1 MQPRPDAYARRL
13 LHRDPQGRYS
23 AIVMTWGPG
32 QGTAVHDH
40 GGLWCVEGV
49 VDGEIAV
56 TQYLVQQETD
66 GYYRVTPIG
75 SLLAGTGSAG
85 CLIPPT
91 DHHVL
96 ANARPA
102 KASVTLHVY
111 GGDLDDCKVFLPA
124 TPDGRYAETTRML
137 SFTRVS
143 TSATYIDL
151 QFRGSPRVIATAIL
165 QGADGVTLI
174 DPGPTSCLPALES
187 GPARSRPD
195 AARRADAAADAY
207 PSRSRRRRRH
217 DRRARARR
225 AGLRA

>member
-1 MQPRPDAYARRL
+1 MKNTDAACPGLLELITRLDRSVEAGSSRAITAAVKADLEHLLGERKLALPPGFTEPRPDCYARRL
-13 LHRDPQGRYS
+13 LHRDPAGRYT

-56 TQYLVQQETD
+56 TQYLVQAESD
-66 GYYRVTPIG
+66 GFYRVTPVG

-96 ANARPA
+96 ANARPTR
-102 KASVTLHVY
+102 ASVTLHVY

-124 TPDGRYAETTRML
+124 TTDGRYAETTKML
-137 SFTRVS
+137 SFH
-143 TSATYIDL
+143 
-151 QFRGSPRVIATAIL
+151 
-165 QGADGVTLI
+165 
-174 DPGPTSCLPALES
+174 E
-187 GPARSRPD
+187 
-195 AARRADAAADAY
+195 
-207 PSRSRRRRRH
+207 
-217 DRRARARR
+217 
-225 AGLRA
+225 

>member
-1 MQPRPDAYARRL
+1 MKTTEAVCPGLTELVARLDRSVEAGSAKAITSAVKTDLEEMLGRRRLTLPSALMAPRPDAYARRL
-13 LHRDPQGRYS
+13 LHRDPEGRYS
-23 AIVMTWGPG
+23 VIVMTWGPG

-56 TQYLVQQETD
+56 TQYLVQQDSD

-102 KASVTLHVY
+102 GASVTLHVY

-124 TPDGRYAETTRML
+124 TADGRYAESTKML
-137 SFTRVS
+137 AFH
-143 TSATYIDL
+143 
-151 QFRGSPRVIATAIL
+151 
-165 QGADGVTLI
+165 
-174 DPGPTSCLPALES
+174 E
-187 GPARSRPD
+187 
-195 AARRADAAADAY
+195 
-207 PSRSRRRRRH
+207 
-217 DRRARARR
+217 
-225 AGLRA
+225 

>member
-1 MQPRPDAYARRL
+1 MMQSNCPGLADLIARLDRSVEAGSSQAVTAAVKADLEHVLGSRALTLPAEMMQPLPDHYARRL

-56 TQYLVQQETD
+56 TQYLVAHEPD
-66 GYYRVTPIG
+66 GFYRVTPIG

-96 ANARPA
+96 ANARPS

-124 TPDGRYAETTRML
+124 TPDGRYEETTKML
-137 SFTRVS
+137 AFNT
-143 TSATYIDL
+143 
-151 QFRGSPRVIATAIL
+151 
-165 QGADGVTLI
+165 
-174 DPGPTSCLPALES
+174 
-187 GPARSRPD
+187 
-195 AARRADAAADAY
+195 
-207 PSRSRRRRRH
+207 
-217 DRRARARR
+217 
-225 AGLRA
+225 

>member
-1 MQPRPDAYARRL
+1 MMTSEAECRGLSELVARLDRSVEAGTPQAITAAVKTDLEDMLGNRKLTLAATFTTPRPDCYARRL

-56 TQYLVQQETD
+56 TQYDVHAEPD

-75 SLLAGTGSAG
+75 SMLAGTGSAG

-96 ANARPA
+96 ANARPSR
-102 KASVTLHVY
+102 ASVTLHVY

-124 TPDGRYAETTRML
+124 TADGRYAESTKML
-137 SFTRVS
+137 SFH
-143 TSATYIDL
+143 
-151 QFRGSPRVIATAIL
+151 
-165 QGADGVTLI
+165 
-174 DPGPTSCLPALES
+174 E
-187 GPARSRPD
+187 
-195 AARRADAAADAY
+195 
-207 PSRSRRRRRH
+207 
-217 DRRARARR
+217 
-225 AGLRA
+225 

>member
-1 MQPRPDAYARRL
+1 LKNTEADCPGLSELVARLDRSVEAGAPEAITAAVKQDLEYLLGDRRLSLPAEFMEPRPDCYARRL
-13 LHRDPQGRYS
+13 LYRDPAGRYS

-56 TQYLVQQETD
+56 TQYLVQRETD

-96 ANARPA
+96 ANARPSR
-102 KASVTLHVY
+102 ASVTLHVY

-124 TPDGRYAETTRML
+124 TPDGRYEESTRML
-137 SFTRVS
+137 SFHS
-143 TSATYIDL
+143 
-151 QFRGSPRVIATAIL
+151 
-165 QGADGVTLI
+165 
-174 DPGPTSCLPALES
+174 
-187 GPARSRPD
+187 
-195 AARRADAAADAY
+195 
-207 PSRSRRRRRH
+207 
-217 DRRARARR
+217 
-225 AGLRA
+225 

>member
-1 MQPRPDAYARRL
+1 LKTSETTCPGLADLIARLDRSVEAGSPQAITASVKADLEAILGGRRLTLPETFTRPRLDHYARRL
-13 LHRDPQGRYS
+13 LHRDPRGRYT

-56 TQYLVQQETD
+56 TQYLVQQDTD

-102 KASVTLHVY
+102 RASVTLHVY

-124 TPDGRYAETTRML
+124 TPDGRYAETTKTL
-137 SFTRVS
+137 SFN
-143 TSATYIDL
+143 
-151 QFRGSPRVIATAIL
+151 
-165 QGADGVTLI
+165 
-174 DPGPTSCLPALES
+174 E
-187 GPARSRPD
+187 
-195 AARRADAAADAY
+195 
-207 PSRSRRRRRH
+207 
-217 DRRARARR
+217 
-225 AGLRA
+225 

>member
-1 MQPRPDAYARRL
+1 MTHDPACPGLAELITRLDRSVEAGSSEAITAAVKADLEAILGERQLVLPAAFMAPRPDAYARRL
-13 LHRDPQGRYS
+13 LHRDPAGRYS

-56 TQYLVQQETD
+56 TQYLVQQD
-66 GYYRVTPIG
+66 ADSYYRVTPIG

-96 ANARPA
+96 ANARPTR
-102 KASVTLHVY
+102 ASVTLHIY

-124 TPDGRYAETTRML
+124 TADGRYAESTKML
-137 SFTRVS
+137 SFNS
-143 TSATYIDL
+143 
-151 QFRGSPRVIATAIL
+151 
-165 QGADGVTLI
+165 
-174 DPGPTSCLPALES
+174 
-187 GPARSRPD
+187 
-195 AARRADAAADAY
+195 
-207 PSRSRRRRRH
+207 
-217 DRRARARR
+217 
-225 AGLRA
+225 

>member
-1 MQPRPDAYARRL
+1 MKTTAVTCPGLAELIARLDRSVEAGSSKAITAAIKADLEDILGGGKLSLPASFTVARPDHYARRL

-56 TQYLVQQETD
+56 TQYLVEPDTD

-96 ANARPA
+96 ANARPSR
-102 KASVTLHVY
+102 ASVTLHIY

-124 TPDGRYAETTRML
+124 TPDGRYAESTRML
-137 SFTRVS
+137 SFN
-143 TSATYIDL
+143 
-151 QFRGSPRVIATAIL
+151 
-165 QGADGVTLI
+165 
-174 DPGPTSCLPALES
+174 E
-187 GPARSRPD
+187 
-195 AARRADAAADAY
+195 
-207 PSRSRRRRRH
+207 
-217 DRRARARR
+217 
-225 AGLRA
+225 

>member
-1 MQPRPDAYARRL
+1 MNVDPACPGLSELISRLDRSVEAGSTEAITAAVKKDLEFLLGERKLTLPKEFMMPLRDHYARRL

-56 TQYLVQQETD
+56 TQYLVQQEPD

-102 KASVTLHVY
+102 KASITLHVY

-124 TPDGRYAETTRML
+124 TPDGRYAEATRML
-137 SFTRVS
+137 SFN
-143 TSATYIDL
+143 
-151 QFRGSPRVIATAIL
+151 
-165 QGADGVTLI
+165 
-174 DPGPTSCLPALES
+174 E
-187 GPARSRPD
+187 
-195 AARRADAAADAY
+195 
-207 PSRSRRRRRH
+207 
-217 DRRARARR
+217 
-225 AGLRA
+225 

>member
-1 MQPRPDAYARRL
+1 MTTTETACPGLAELVARLDRAVEAGSPQAITAAVKADLEAMLGGGRLTLPAAFMTPRPDAYARRL

-56 TQYLVQQETD
+56 TQYLVQREQD

-102 KASVTLHVY
+102 RASVTLHVY

-124 TPDGRYAETTRML
+124 TPDGRYAESTRML
-137 SFTRVS
+137 SFH
-143 TSATYIDL
+143 
-151 QFRGSPRVIATAIL
+151 
-165 QGADGVTLI
+165 
-174 DPGPTSCLPALES
+174 E
-187 GPARSRPD
+187 
-195 AARRADAAADAY
+195 
-207 PSRSRRRRRH
+207 
-217 DRRARARR
+217 
-225 AGLRA
+225 

>member
-1 MQPRPDAYARRL
+1 MNTTDAACPGLAELITRLDRSVEAGSAEAVTTAVKADLEDILGGGKLSLPSSFTVPRPDHYARRL
-13 LHRDPQGRYS
+13 LHRDPSGRYS

-56 TQYLVQQETD
+56 TQYLVKPEAD

-75 SLLAGTGSAG
+75 ALLAGTGSAG

-96 ANARPA
+96 ANARPTR
-102 KASVTLHVY
+102 ASVTLHVY

-124 TPDGRYAETTRML
+124 TPDGRYAESTRML
-137 SFTRVS
+137 SFN
-143 TSATYIDL
+143 
-151 QFRGSPRVIATAIL
+151 
-165 QGADGVTLI
+165 
-174 DPGPTSCLPALES
+174 E
-187 GPARSRPD
+187 
-195 AARRADAAADAY
+195 
-207 PSRSRRRRRH
+207 
-217 DRRARARR
+217 
-225 AGLRA
+225 

>member
-1 MQPRPDAYARRL
+1 MKITEAACAGLAELIARLDRSVESGSPQAITAAVKADLESILGGRRLTLPAALVAPRPEAYARRL

-56 TQYLVQQETD
+56 TQYLVQQDPD

-96 ANARPA
+96 ANARPTR
-102 KASVTLHVY
+102 ASVTLHVY

-124 TPDGRYAETTRML
+124 TADGRYAESTRAL
-137 SFTRVS
+137 SFN
-143 TSATYIDL
+143 
-151 QFRGSPRVIATAIL
+151 
-165 QGADGVTLI
+165 
-174 DPGPTSCLPALES
+174 E
-187 GPARSRPD
+187 
-195 AARRADAAADAY
+195 
-207 PSRSRRRRRH
+207 
-217 DRRARARR
+217 
-225 AGLRA
+225 

>member
-1 MQPRPDAYARRL
+1 MKTTESACPGLAELIARLDRSVEAGSVQDITAAVKADLEDILGGGKLALPAGFSTPRPDSYARRL
-13 LHRDPQGRYS
+13 LHRDPRGRYT

-56 TQYLVQQETD
+56 TQYLVERESD
-66 GYYRVTPIG
+66 GYFRVTPIG

-124 TPDGRYAETTRML
+124 TPDGRYEEATRML
-137 SFTRVS
+137 SFT
-143 TSATYIDL
+143 ATD
-151 QFRGSPRVIATAIL
+151 
-165 QGADGVTLI
+165 
-174 DPGPTSCLPALES
+174 
-187 GPARSRPD
+187 
-195 AARRADAAADAY
+195 
-207 PSRSRRRRRH
+207 
-217 DRRARARR
+217 
-225 AGLRA
+225 

>member
-1 MQPRPDAYARRL
+1 MKTECPGLSELIARLDASVEAGSPKAITAAVKADLEQVLGARRLTLPAELTTPMAECYARRL
-13 LHRDPQGRYS
+13 LHRDPRGRYS

-49 VDGEIAV
+49 VDGDIAV
-56 TQYLVQQETD
+56 TQYLVQQEPD

-96 ANARPA
+96 ANARPTQP
-102 KASVTLHVY
+102 SVTLHVY

-124 TPDGRYAETTRML
+124 TADGRYAESTRML
-137 SFTRVS
+137 AFH
-143 TSATYIDL
+143 A
-151 QFRGSPRVIATAIL
+151 
-165 QGADGVTLI
+165 
-174 DPGPTSCLPALES
+174 
-187 GPARSRPD
+187 
-195 AARRADAAADAY
+195 
-207 PSRSRRRRRH
+207 
-217 DRRARARR
+217 
-225 AGLRA
+225 

>member
-1 MQPRPDAYARRL
+1 MKTDLEDMLGQRRLTLPDAFTTPRPDAYARRL
-13 LHRDPQGRYS
+13 LHRDPRGRYS
-23 AIVMTWGPG
+23 VIVMTWGPG

-56 TQYLVQQETD
+56 TQYLVQQDSD

-96 ANARPA
+96 ANARPSR
-102 KASVTLHVY
+102 ASVTLHVY

-124 TPDGRYAETTRML
+124 TPDGRYAESTRML
-137 SFTRVS
+137 SFH
-143 TSATYIDL
+143 
-151 QFRGSPRVIATAIL
+151 
-165 QGADGVTLI
+165 
-174 DPGPTSCLPALES
+174 E
-187 GPARSRPD
+187 
-195 AARRADAAADAY
+195 
-207 PSRSRRRRRH
+207 
-217 DRRARARR
+217 
-225 AGLRA
+225 

>member
-1 MQPRPDAYARRL
+1 MMTMESECRGLSELVTRLDRSVEAGSPKAITAAVKADLEDLLGNRKLTLPESYTTPRPDCYARRL
-13 LHRDPQGRYS
+13 LHRDPHGRYS

-56 TQYLVQQETD
+56 TQYDVQPAPD
-66 GYYRVTPIG
+66 GFYRVTPIG

-102 KASVTLHVY
+102 QASVTLHVY

-124 TPDGRYAETTRML
+124 TADGRYAETTKML
-137 SFTRVS
+137 SFH
-143 TSATYIDL
+143 
-151 QFRGSPRVIATAIL
+151 
-165 QGADGVTLI
+165 
-174 DPGPTSCLPALES
+174 E
-187 GPARSRPD
+187 
-195 AARRADAAADAY
+195 
-207 PSRSRRRRRH
+207 
-217 DRRARARR
+217 
-225 AGLRA
+225 

>member
-1 MQPRPDAYARRL
+1 MKAVDTDCPGLRELVSRLDRSVKAGDAAAITSAVKADLEHILGTGALVLPAHFTEARPESYARRL
-13 LHRDPQGRYS
+13 LYRDPSGRYT

-56 TQYLVQQETD
+56 TQYRVQPDDD
-66 GYYRVTPIG
+66 GFFRVTPIG
-75 SLLAGTGSAG
+75 NLLAGTGSAG

-102 KASVTLHVY
+102 KASITLHVY

-124 TPDGRYAETTRML
+124 TPDGRYAETTKSL
-137 SFTRVS
+137 SFH
-143 TSATYIDL
+143 
-151 QFRGSPRVIATAIL
+151 P
-165 QGADGVTLI
+165 
-174 DPGPTSCLPALES
+174 
-187 GPARSRPD
+187 
-195 AARRADAAADAY
+195 
-207 PSRSRRRRRH
+207 
-217 DRRARARR
+217 
-225 AGLRA
+225 

>member
-1 MQPRPDAYARRL
+1 MITTDSACPGLAELIARLDRSVEAGSPQAITAAVKADLEAILGGRRLTLPAGFTQPRPDAYARRL
-13 LHRDPQGRYS
+13 LHRDPRGRYS

-49 VDGEIAV
+49 VDGDIAV
-56 TQYLVQQETD
+56 TQYLVQQDSD

-96 ANARPA
+96 ANARPS

-137 SFTRVS
+137 SFN
-143 TSATYIDL
+143 
-151 QFRGSPRVIATAIL
+151 
-165 QGADGVTLI
+165 
-174 DPGPTSCLPALES
+174 E
-187 GPARSRPD
+187 
-195 AARRADAAADAY
+195 
-207 PSRSRRRRRH
+207 
-217 DRRARARR
+217 
-225 AGLRA
+225 

>member
-1 MQPRPDAYARRL
+1 MTTSDSCPGLSELIARLDRSVEAGSTKAITAAVKADLEDVLGGHKLTLPQGFMTPRPDCYARRL
-13 LHRDPQGRYS
+13 LYRDPQGRYS

-49 VDGEIAV
+49 VDGDIAV
-56 TQYLVQQETD
+56 TQYLVQPDQE

-102 KASVTLHVY
+102 RASVTLHVY

-124 TPDGRYAETTRML
+124 TADGRYAETTKML
-137 SFTRVS
+137 SFH
-143 TSATYIDL
+143 
-151 QFRGSPRVIATAIL
+151 
-165 QGADGVTLI
+165 
-174 DPGPTSCLPALES
+174 E
-187 GPARSRPD
+187 
-195 AARRADAAADAY
+195 
-207 PSRSRRRRRH
+207 
-217 DRRARARR
+217 
-225 AGLRA
+225 

>member
-1 MQPRPDAYARRL
+1 MNPASSICPGYDDLVQRLDRSVEAGDTAAITQAVKADLEYMLGNRMLALPARFVGARPESYARRL
-13 LHRDPQGRYS
+13 FHRDQRGRYT

-56 TQYLVQQETD
+56 TQYLVQPDHD
-66 GYYRVTPIG
+66 GFFRVTPIG

-96 ANARPA
+96 ANARPDR
-102 KASVTLHVY
+102 ASVTLHVY

-124 TPDGRYAETTRML
+124 TPDGRYVETTK
-137 SFTRVS
+137 
-143 TSATYIDL
+143 
-151 QFRGSPRVIATAIL
+151 
-165 QGADGVTLI
+165 
-174 DPGPTSCLPALES
+174 ALAFHE
-187 GPARSRPD
+187 
-195 AARRADAAADAY
+195 
-207 PSRSRRRRRH
+207 
-217 DRRARARR
+217 
-225 AGLRA
+225 